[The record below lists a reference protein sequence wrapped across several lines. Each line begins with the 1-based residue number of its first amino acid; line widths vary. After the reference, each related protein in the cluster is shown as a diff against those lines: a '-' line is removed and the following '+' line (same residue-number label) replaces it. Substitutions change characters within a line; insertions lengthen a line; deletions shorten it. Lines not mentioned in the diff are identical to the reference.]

1 MLKIITAILLTFV
14 LAFATTL
21 LFELEFITKNYW
33 RIILV
38 SLIIILELIIG
49 YMYVKSEI
57 LKNSKTEN

>member
-38 SLIIILELIIG
+38 SLIIILELILG
-49 YMYVKSEI
+49 YMYIKSEI

>member
-38 SLIIILELIIG
+38 SLIIILELILG

-57 LKNSKTEN
+57 LKNGKTEN

>member
-38 SLIIILELIIG
+38 SLIIILELILG

-57 LKNSKTEN
+57 LKNSKT